1 VGNLYDTTDAAG
13 QQEFPP
19 QAFEKIV
26 SLIVALNQFTY
37 AFDPRIL
44 GAIHDVTGSYT
55 ASLDLYILLQGLA
68 AGIVLWQLCAD
79 VPPLGVL
86 KEEAHAPAAPEL

>member
-1 VGNLYDTTDAAG
+1 LA
-13 QQEFPP
+13 
-19 QAFEKIV
+19 KIV

-37 AFDPRIL
+37 AFDPRVL
-44 GAIHDVTGSYT
+44 GAIRDVTGSYT
-55 ASLDLYILLQGLA
+55 ASLELCILWQGLA
-68 AGIVLWQLCAD
+68 AGIVLWPLCVG